1 MEKMALKSE
10 FWNGKKVLLTG
21 HTGFKGSWLSLWL
34 KKLGVELIGY
44 SKDIPSTP
52 SHFELARVSENMISI
67 LGDIKDIDNLKK
79 IMTEHKPEIVIH
91 MAAQSLVRKSY
102 ENPIDTFETNI
113 LGTANLLQV
122 VKENEDTRVFVNVTS
137 DKCYANTSNEISG
150 FSEDFPMGGYDPY
163 SSSKGCAELVTSAYR
178 NSFFN
183 SNEFENHKVSLS
195 SVRAGNVIGGGD
207 WGEDRLIPDIINGIS
222 KKQSIEIRNPN
233 FIRPWQFVLDALNG
247 YLILAEKM
255 WKNGRDFSEAWNFGP
270 KENDCKT
277 VQWVLENMSSKWEEM
292 FSWEKNSG
300 NNPHES
306 KILKLNCT
314 KANKRLGWQ
323 TKLTVDETIQW
334 TIDWYREYFNDSDMK
349 IISENQIDK
358 FQSQ

>member
-44 SKDIPSTP
+44 SKDMPSTP

-277 VQWVLENMSSKWEEM
+277 VQWVLENMSGKWDNL
-292 FSWEKNSG
+292 FSWKKNLG

-314 KANKRLGWQ
+314 KANKRLGWE
-323 TKLTVDETIQW
+323 TKLTIDETIQW

-349 IISENQIDK
+349 TVSENQIDK
-358 FQSQ
+358 FLSQ